1 MIRINAFIRLK
12 DAADAEQVKQIAQ
25 ELVAQSRK
33 DEGNIAYDLFHSA
46 LHCYNS
52 IDGKE
57 ADVHTESGQKKYSYR
72 P

>member
-1 MIRINAFIRLK
+1 MIRI
-12 DAADAEQVKQIAQ
+12 
-25 ELVAQSRK
+25 
-33 DEGNIAYDLFHSA
+33 
-46 LHCYNS
+46 CYNS